1 MKTGAAIIVAFVT
14 GMLVVPVTVV
24 VGAFVTIAIVDDG
37 TQASRS
43 APELV
48 AGPRARLRDPVAPP
62 PQATTLERSK
72 ARPVDVDAD
81 ALLNIPRLRLK
92 AAIGTKLNEGPAW
105 WPITGRPGAR
115 DTIAI
120 AGHRTTYTR
129 PFYWL
134 ERLRPGDRIY
144 VSWQGRVHRYRVSGR
159 RVLSAKNMHI
169 ADARGYEVLLLSAC
183 TPRGSAKQ
191 RLVVYAWPD
200 WQRASG
206 GGA

>member
-1 MKTGAAIIVAFVT
+1 MKKGAAIIVAFVT

-24 VGAFVTIAIVDDG
+24 VGAFVTIAVVDDG
-37 TQASRS
+37 AQASRS

-48 AGPRARLRDPVAPP
+48 GGPRARLRDPVPP
-62 PQATTLERSK
+62 RPQATKLERSK
-72 ARPVDVDAD
+72 ARRVGAE

-92 AAIGTKLNEGPAW
+92 AAIGTKLTEGPAW

-134 ERLRPGDRIY
+134 ERLRPGDPIY
-144 VSWQGRVHRYRVSGR
+144 VRWQGRVHRYRVSGR

-169 ADARGYEVLLLSAC
+169 ADARGYELLLLSAC

-200 WQRASG
+200 SQGASG
-206 GGA
+206 GGV